1 MHIVVV
7 DTSRVV
13 LKVIA
18 GLLEPR
24 GHTVASFT
32 DSREALAFV
41 TDTPSVDAL
50 ITSLETRPIGGFELC
65 WSARLLAED
74 RRPLYII
81 AMSSL
86 KNARNLSEALDSGA
100 DDFISKPP
108 CAEELN
114 ARLRAAQRLTGLQR
128 ELIRLAEIDPL
139 TDLLNRGAFLH
150 RLGDAARRHAQ
161 TGRLALVMGDI
172 DHFKTINDGHGHE
185 VGDAA
190 IRAAAEVFAA
200 AARDAKGF
208 AGRIGG
214 GEFAVALPGRTGL
227 EASDVANLVR
237 GKISQ
242 IRVKGRTGPVKFT
255 ASLGVSEWSEGETV
269 EGLLKR
275 ADIALYDAKAGGR
288 DRVMTA
294 FSDVHVARVG

>member
-18 GLLEPR
+18 GLLEPK
-24 GHTVASFT
+24 GHKVESFT

-41 TDTPSVDAL
+41 TDTSSVEAL
-50 ITSLETRPIGGFELC
+50 ITSLETRPIGGLELC

-128 ELIRLAEIDPL
+128 ELIRLAETDAL

-150 RLGDAARRHAQ
+150 RLRDAARRHAA
-161 TGRLALVMGDI
+161 TGRLALIMGDI
-172 DHFKTINDGHGHE
+172 DHFKTINDTHGHD

-190 IRAAAEVFAA
+190 IQAAASVFAD
-200 AARDAKGF
+200 AAREEKGF

-214 GEFAVALPGRTGL
+214 EEFVLALPGKTGL
-227 EASDVANLVR
+227 QASDVAGAVR
-237 GKISQ
+237 GKLAQ
-242 IRVKGRTGPVKFT
+242 LRVRGRSGPVKFT
-255 ASLGVSEWSEGETV
+255 ASLGVSEWSDGETV